1 MKLNI
6 LPLPKTEK
14 RMKQSTPRRKIKKK
28 KNKSQK
34 KQMLKK
40 TEIIDVLRERMMKT
54 KTGRIN
60 MQCSLQ

>member
-1 MKLNI
+1 MF
-6 LPLPKTEK
+6 
-14 RMKQSTPRRKIKKK
+14 
-28 KNKSQK
+28 
-34 KQMLKK
+34 KK